1 MLLETKQGSSQHF
14 QSEPNKVADECN
26 CLLWLVG
33 NDYSIVLL
41 LDGLILCIIL

>member
-1 MLLETKQGSSQHF
+1 MLLETKQGSAQHF
-14 QSEPNKVADECN
+14 QSELKKLADECS

>member
-1 MLLETKQGSSQHF
+1 MLLETKRGSAQHF
-14 QSEPNKVADECN
+14 QSEPKKLADECS